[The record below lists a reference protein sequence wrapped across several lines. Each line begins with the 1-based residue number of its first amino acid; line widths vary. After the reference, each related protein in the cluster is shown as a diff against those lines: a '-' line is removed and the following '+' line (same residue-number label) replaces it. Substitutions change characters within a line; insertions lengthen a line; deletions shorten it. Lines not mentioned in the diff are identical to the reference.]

1 MFMFTQLVQVKLFK
15 LIAYAV
21 LNISVSISELK
32 IRDYK
37 TLIETFKTLIK
48 TAIECMCFPHSHEA
62 NS

>member
-15 LIAYAV
+15 LITYAV

-32 IRDYK
+32 ICDYK
-37 TLIETFKTLIK
+37 TLIETFQTLIK
-48 TAIECMCFPHSHEA
+48 TGIEHMHFPHSHEA